1 MDIGVHTSAAGSMS
15 LLVNEEQDEGQ
26 AEDAHDA
33 GACGQRSGRDICN
46 RRAQR

>member
-1 MDIGVHTSAAGSMS
+1 MGVPVHTSAADSLS

-33 GACGQRSGRDICN
+33 GARGQRGGRDICN
-46 RRAQR
+46 RRGQR

>member
-33 GACGQRSGRDICN
+33 GACGQRGGRDICN